1 MVSSAVRSTI
11 LRGSTVRHYAAVAA
25 AAQSCGPAVPE
36 CKVLSN
42 KVTIAA
48 YDNNSPITQVSI
60 IFRAGSRNETY
71 DTQGMIHHLRVLA
84 GQSTSRASGFA
95 ITRNIQQLGGNLL
108 TVVDRESI
116 AYTLQITRNNLN
128 DALKFLDCVA
138 TKQVFKPWEVSD
150 QAPRLQYELQS
161 IPDTTRVL
169 ELLHKAAFRRG
180 LGYSLFS
187 PKHQIGKIGTETL
200 QHFVNSWY
208 TAPKCAVVAVG
219 VPLSHITA
227 FASNLEISSEDCAN
241 EASKYHGGEI
251 RKEKGSNLTNVA
263 VAVEGVNMKNEK
275 DALACAILQRA
286 SSTDPR
292 VKWGNSSSPLYK
304 QVANA
309 AGTDPFALSTFNA
322 NYTDSGLFGFVLCS
336 TPDIAGPLTKE
347 ASKWLKSMKLSDKD
361 IARGKA
367 ILKAEILDA
376 ADNESMLLENM
387 QYQALFKGQI
397 STPATLM
404 ADVDKVS
411 ASDVQSVAAKL
422 SKGNL
427 SMAAVGNL
435 KTVPYIDELK

>member
-25 AAQSCGPAVPE
+25 AAQSCGSAAPE

-71 DTQGMIHHLRVLA
+71 DTQGLIHHLRVLA
-84 GQSTSRASGFA
+84 GQSTSKATAFA

-108 TVVDRESI
+108 TTVDRESI
-116 AYTLQITRNNLN
+116 AYTLQITRNNLT
-128 DALKFLDCVA
+128 DSLKFLECVA
-138 TKQVFKPWEVSD
+138 TKQVFKPWEISD
-150 QAPRLQYELQS
+150 QAPRLEYEVES
-161 IPDTTRVL
+161 VPETTLVL
-169 ELLHKAAFRRG
+169 ELLHKAAFRTG
-180 LGYSLFS
+180 LGYSLFT

-208 TAPKCAVVAVG
+208 TAPKCAVVSIG
-219 VPLSHITA
+219 VPLPNISA
-227 FASNLEISSEDCAN
+227 FASNLEIGTQDCAP
-241 EASKYHGGEI
+241 EASKYCGGEI
-251 RKEKGSNLTNVA
+251 RQETGSNLVNVA
-263 VAVEGVNMKNEK
+263 VAVEGVNMKNEQ

-304 QVANA
+304 QVAKA

-322 NYTDSGLFGFVLCS
+322 NYSDSGLFGFVLCS
-336 TPDIAGPLTKE
+336 TPDIAGPLTQE

-367 ILKAEILDA
+367 VLKAEILDA
-376 ADNESMLLENM
+376 ADNETMLLQNM
-387 QYQALFKGQI
+387 QYQALFKGQV
-397 STPATLM
+397 SAPASLM

-411 ASDVQSVAAKL
+411 ASNVQAIAAKL